1 MITKMELRQLNGE
14 TIIVETNQVLL
25 GGNPAVQVTTCL
37 HGGVAGMIGYYRLVD
52 DGFVEYEGMTYRLE
66 LVAEPPDGQI
76 TANTDEKT
84 WIDFFEQTRRDDLRK
99 RKKGKDRPAF
109 IYPVEVEHHDTCQF
123 VITFEQVIADG
134 IPAVRVTIKTDLFSP
149 NRAAKPLVVHHA
161 FESALPPTEFLADP
175 VRSWRPWQEIAKAG
189 LPIDLRQKIGEGVW
203 QPKTVTANRDHPTYQ
218 DYAAWATAH
227 SRAENIRK
235 TLPKMSDFY

>member
-14 TIIVETNQVLL
+14 TTIVETNQVLL
-25 GGNPAVQVTTCL
+25 GGNPAAQVTTCL

-66 LVAEPPDGQI
+66 LVAEPPDDQVA
-76 TANTDEKT
+76 ANTDKET
-84 WIDFFEQTRRDDLRK
+84 WIDFFEQTRKEDLRK
-99 RKKGKDRPAF
+99 RKEGKDRPAF

-134 IPAVRVTIKTDLFSP
+134 VPAVRAAIKGTVY
-149 NRAAKPLVVHHA
+149 PLNPIVAHHA
-161 FESALPPTEFLADP
+161 FESALPPTEFLTDP
-175 VRSWRPWQEIAKAG
+175 VRNWRTWEEIARSG
-189 LPIDLRQKIGEGVW
+189 LPKDLRQKIGEGVW
-203 QPKTVTANRDHPTYQ
+203 QPKTVTANHDHSTYQ
-218 DYAAWATAH
+218 DYAAWATAC
-227 SRAENIRK
+227 SRAENIRN